1 MINLSEFYQAILHSF
16 ENLFEK
22 QDGRQDIIML
32 INGLENK
39 QPLLPLLEH
48 EKGSLSTLFVPFHSG
63 TNFPYNFPEL
73 RAQNLLDP
81 RLIEFCDYAAIL
93 EGPLSDYELY
103 DHEPSAEE
111 KEALLEN
118 LKHFNS
124 LLPSYEVFK
133 SWLKDK
139 NDLKKSIDRL
149 KKIAIK
155 IDSKK
160 IPLGEEQLKNL

>member
-1 MINLSEFYQAILHSF
+1 MMNLSEFYQAILHSF

-48 EKGSLSTLFVPFHSG
+48 EKGSLSTLFVPFHSR
-63 TNFPYNFPEL
+63 TTFPYDIPKL
-73 RAQNLLDP
+73 RAELDP

-103 DHEPSAEE
+103 EQEPSAAE
-111 KEALLEN
+111 KEALLKN

-124 LLPSYEVFK
+124 LLPSYKIFK
-133 SWLKDK
+133 SWLKDEK
-139 NDLKKSIDRL
+139 NLKKSINRL
-149 KKIAIK
+149 EKTAAK
-155 IDSKK
+155 IDPKK
-160 IPLGEEQLKNL
+160 IPSGEEQLKNL